1 MFPQPCGE
9 EFERLV
15 ASGADPA
22 TVVPDDYAIVKG
34 GTRPLPAAGE
44 LFSGAVGPDL
54 ESAGATVPHGQL
66 HYTSVGAIRSAGGIV
81 TWEIELSRY
90 DTLNRQHVNIT
101 EKGPS
106 AFSALIPNPVRL
118 RDRIDGDRY

>member
-1 MFPQPCGE
+1 MFPHPCGE

-15 ASGADPA
+15 AAGADPA

-34 GTRPLPAAGE
+34 GTRPLPAEGE

-54 ESAGATVPHGQL
+54 ETAGAAVPHGQL
-66 HYTSVGAIRSAGGIV
+66 RYASVGEIRSAGGIV

-101 EKGPS
+101 ETGLS
-106 AFSALIPNPVRL
+106 VFSTLIPNPVRL
-118 RDRIDGDRY
+118 RDRIDGDRQ